1 MTRTVFFVSDGT
13 GITAETLGHSIL
25 TQFKSLECKH
35 VTLPFV
41 VSDET
46 THSTVAKINA
56 VGQKDGHKP
65 IVFSTLV
72 DEAHR
77 EILRRCDGLVMDLFG
92 AFVGPLEQ
100 ELGMR
105 SAHVINKSHS
115 IKDQNAYAIRMNAV
129 HFALDND
136 DGARTRAYED
146 ADIILIGV
154 SRSGKTPT
162 CVYMAMQFG
171 LYAANYPLTEDDFD
185 DLSLPK
191 ALVPHKEKLFGLTIN
206 PERLAVIRSERKPGS
221 KYASARQCD
230 LEVRGLEAIY
240 AKHNIPHLDATEL
253 SIEEISTRVLNMMGI
268 ERRLQ

>member
-13 GITAETLGHSIL
+13 GITSETLGHSIL
-25 TQFKSLECKH
+25 TQFKGLVYKQIT
-35 VTLPFV
+35 VPFV
-41 VSDET
+41 VDDEL
-46 THSTVAKINA
+46 THSTVAQINA
-56 VGQKDGHKP
+56 AASADGAKP

-72 DEAHR
+72 NDSHR
-77 EILRRCDGLVMDLFG
+77 DILARCNGQVMDLFSS
-92 AFVGPLEQ
+92 FVAPLEQ

-105 SAHVINKSHS
+105 SNHIVNQSHS
-115 IKDQNAYAIRMNAV
+115 IQDQNAYRIRMNAV

-171 LYAANYPLTEDDFD
+171 LRAANYPLTEDDFD

-191 ALVPHKEKLFGLTIN
+191 CLVPYKHKIFGLTIN
-206 PERLAVIRSERKPGS
+206 VERLASIRSERKPGS
-221 KYASARQCD
+221 RYSSARQCD
-230 LEVRGLEAIY
+230 LEVRGIEAIY
-240 AKHNIPHLDATEL
+240 AKHNIPFIDATEF
-253 SIEEISTRVLNMMGI
+253 SIEEISTRILAKMGLQ
-268 ERRLQ
+268 RRLQ